1 MLISPQQF
9 ELLLP
14 LAVEWAKEQ
23 ETIVLKS
30 GEPLNQHELDYA
42 QKIGVLHPEKVRL
55 LNVSAMP
62 QPANPI
68 LRQAAELTGLLGTG
82 TAGLTLR
89 YAIFIRNDCYRHL
102 RLVVHELVHTH
113 QYERMGGFEPFLR
126 QYLLECL
133 TAIYPNG
140 ALEQEVLRKE
150 HEFFGPR

>member
-1 MLISPQQF
+1 MSISPQQF

-14 LAVEWAKEQ
+14 TAVEWAKEQ
-23 ETIVLKS
+23 EAIVLQS
-30 GEPLNQHELDYA
+30 GEPLNPEELVYA

-55 LNVSAMP
+55 LKVSAMP
-62 QPANPI
+62 QPTNPF
-68 LRQAAELTGLLGTG
+68 LRQAADLTGLLGPG

-89 YAIFIRNDCYRHL
+89 YAIFIRNDHYRQL
-102 RLVVHELVHTH
+102 RLVVHELAHTH

-126 QYLLECL
+126 QYLFECL

-150 HEFFGPR
+150 QEFFGPR

>member
-9 ELLLP
+9 EMLLP

-23 ETIVLKS
+23 EAIVLKS
-30 GEPLNQHELDYA
+30 GEPLNQEELAYA
-42 QKIGVLHPEKVRL
+42 QKIGILHPEKVRL
-55 LNVSAMP
+55 LKVPAMP
-62 QPANPI
+62 QPTNPF
-68 LRQAAELTGLLGTG
+68 LRQAADLTGLLGPG
-82 TAGLTLR
+82 IAGLTLR
-89 YAIFIRNDCYRHL
+89 YAIFIKNDCYRQL

-126 QYLLECL
+126 QYLFECL

-150 HEFFGPR
+150 KEFFGPR